1 MPKPQTVEGYIA
13 GAPAEI
19 RPKLEEVR
27 AVIRAAVPKAEEG
40 ISWNVPF
47 YEYHGP
53 LAGFAAYKHHVSVGL
68 GGADLGTGDRKM
80 LEDRGY
86 RTGKKTFRVT
96 VDQRVLRTAIR
107 KLLKAQAKV
116 NAERQS
122 SARQRSR
129 SA

>member
-1 MPKPQTVEGYIA
+1 MPKPRDVDAYIA
-13 GAPAEI
+13 AAPGEI

-27 AVIRAAVPKAEEG
+27 TVIRAAVPKAEEG
-40 ISWNVPF
+40 ISWGVPF
-47 YEYHGP
+47 YKYHGP
-53 LAGFAAYKHHVSVGL
+53 LAGFAAYKHHVSFGL
-68 GGADLGTGDRKM
+68 GGADLGTDDRKM

-86 RTGKKTFRVT
+86 RTGKKTFRIT
-96 VDQRVLRTAIR
+96 LDQKVPGPAIR